1 MQFSSR
7 SIHSYLP
14 DSTAII
20 SVILVIAA
28 SNSILVT
35 NAMAL
40 PTTNESEKLFL
51 VISKPQVDVD
61 EDGFQEVKRNP
72 VVVFRCVKSWLGQE
86 NPIEGIRRHLSRYFS
101 SMLSYRFDPDQLH
114 EHFGLVNV
122 RLLFCILFCGS
133 NFTTIFPTK
142 LGKSNFKKFYP
153 AFVCEQKTTK
163 TTVWL
168 ILGWAKKYN
177 SLYNLLGKFND
188 LYPTL

>member
-72 VVVFRCVKSWLGQE
+72 VVVFPVREVLAGPRKSHRGHSASPQQV
-86 NPIEGIRRHLSRYFS
+86 F
-101 SMLSYRFDPDQLH
+101 
-114 EHFGLVNV
+114 
-122 RLLFCILFCGS
+122 
-133 NFTTIFPTK
+133 
-142 LGKSNFKKFYP
+142 
-153 AFVCEQKTTK
+153 
-163 TTVWL
+163 L
-168 ILGWAKKYN
+168 IYAII
-177 SLYNLLGKFND
+177 
-188 LYPTL
+188 